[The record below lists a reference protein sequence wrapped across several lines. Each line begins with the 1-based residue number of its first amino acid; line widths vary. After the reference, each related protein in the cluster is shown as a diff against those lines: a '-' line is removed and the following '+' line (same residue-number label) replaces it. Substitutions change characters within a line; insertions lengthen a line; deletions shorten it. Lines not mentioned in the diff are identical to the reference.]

1 MKKKKAITHLEE
13 LLEVYVDDEG
23 SVCIAQRDM
32 NEDAYLSFPPEHVD
46 VLIKML
52 REQKKAALAWR
63 GAAGRKD

>member
-23 SVCIAQRDM
+23 EVCIAQRDM

-63 GAAGRKD
+63 EAAAKKG